1 MIGVWKNCYT
11 AATVITKCFPS
22 NASGREGSSHGEWW
36 FSFWSHFSPDPRS
49 ADFESVCIIPLKT
62 NFWRVGCSHPPKL
75 CSSVMVHDEING
87 QFDTEVDVSLVI
99 NEKCVH
105 TLQQFRTGLPWS
117 TGSNPEKD
125 KEMMFNE
132 TVAKFSSVKVFLVMS
147 RITILFV
154 FTMYF

>member
-1 MIGVWKNCYT
+1 M
-11 AATVITKCFPS
+11 
-22 NASGREGSSHGEWW
+22 
-36 FSFWSHFSPDPRS
+36 
-49 ADFESVCIIPLKT
+49 
-62 NFWRVGCSHPPKL
+62 
-75 CSSVMVHDEING
+75 
-87 QFDTEVDVSLVI
+87 VI
-99 NEKCVH
+99 NEKYVH

-147 RITILFV
+147 RITILVV